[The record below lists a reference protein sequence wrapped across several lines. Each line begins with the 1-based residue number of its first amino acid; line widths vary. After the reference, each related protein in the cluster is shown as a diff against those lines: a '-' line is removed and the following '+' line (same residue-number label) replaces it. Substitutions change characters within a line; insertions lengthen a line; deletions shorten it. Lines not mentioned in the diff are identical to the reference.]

1 MNFSESRIA
10 EMLDAHAPADGT
22 PEQCPHALI
31 VIMASCLCGL
41 RLTLADSLGRELLT
55 ERFEQVRRVT
65 DQITEMGM
73 FAVCKNADDVKLFEQ
88 TFRALERDYK
98 DILHAH
104 KS

>member
-1 MNFSESRIA
+1 MEFSESRIA

-22 PEQCPHALI
+22 PGECPHALL

-41 RLTLADSLGRELLT
+41 RLALANSIGRELLT
-55 ERFEQVRRVT
+55 ERFEQVRRMT

-73 FAVCKNADDVKLFEQ
+73 AAVCKTPDDVKLFEQ
-88 TFRALERDYK
+88 TFLALERDYK
-98 DILHAH
+98 DLLNDC